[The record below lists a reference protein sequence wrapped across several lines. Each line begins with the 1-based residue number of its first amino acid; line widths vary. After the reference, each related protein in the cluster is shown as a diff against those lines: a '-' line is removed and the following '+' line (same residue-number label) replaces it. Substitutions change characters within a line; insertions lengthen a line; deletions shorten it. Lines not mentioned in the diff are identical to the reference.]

1 MLSRS
6 ECEEALQVVWTKVQR
21 HEIAQHFE
29 MVCILAPQ
37 GMSATVNLVSSEQ
50 KPETKVVIRFTQ
62 IMKCRM
68 GEIIFLRKWVKKRIK
83 Y

>member
-21 HEIAQHFE
+21 YEITQHFE

-37 GMSATVNLVSSEQ
+37 GMSAT
-50 KPETKVVIRFTQ
+50 
-62 IMKCRM
+62 
-68 GEIIFLRKWVKKRIK
+68 
-83 Y
+83 

>member
-50 KPETKVVIRFTQ
+50 KPETKVVI
-62 IMKCRM
+62 
-68 GEIIFLRKWVKKRIK
+68 
-83 Y
+83 